1 MIWVIEIELLFGL
14 YAEDEWQVSIEID
27 SATTLEDLHHIIQ
40 QAVQFDNDHMYEF
53 YISRTERSRDRIRFD
68 DENEQIYNTTL
79 ENLYPLKKGKKL
91 YYMFDYGDSWLF
103 KISKSRKNPQQQKK
117 GMHYPRLVN
126 EVGKKPEQYPEWEE

>member
-14 YAEDEWQVSIEID
+14 HAENEWQVSIEID
-27 SATTLEDLHHIIQ
+27 SATTLEDLHYIIQ
-40 QAVQFDNDHMYEF
+40 QAVQFDNDHMYKF

-68 DENEQIYNTTL
+68 DENEQIYNVTL
-79 ENLYPLKKGKKL
+79 ESLYPLKKGKKL

-117 GMHYPRLVN
+117 GMRYPRLVN